1 MITKEYF
8 DFFAELEKNN
18 NKEWFDENR
27 KRYTKH
33 VKEPFKKLVSD
44 IITEVS
50 FIDSDIATLEPK
62 NAIFRINRDIRFSN
76 DKTPY
81 KTFNGAVIAP
91 LGKKDHTTPG
101 IYVELNSKGM
111 NIYGGVWKPEKD
123 QLLNIR
129 NSIAADPD
137 EFRKVINGDEFQKH
151 FGGLME
157 SEVNKRLPKHLQ
169 EAAEEEP
176 MIYRKSFVYM
186 AAEKF
191 KNKNNPNIV
200 DAVMI
205 KYLAAKPV
213 AEWLKEAMVS
223 E

>member
-18 NKEWFDENR
+18 NKEWFDKNR
-27 KRYTKH
+27 KRYAKH

-44 IITEVS
+44 LITEVS

-91 LGKKDHTTPG
+91 KGKKDHTTPG

-111 NIYGGVWKPEKD
+111 NIYGGVWKPDKD
-123 QLLNIR
+123 QLLSIR
-129 NSIAADPD
+129 NSIAADTEGFLD
-137 EFRKVINGDEFQKH
+137 VINGEEFQKH

-157 SEVNKRLPKHLQ
+157 SDRHKRLPKHLQ
-169 EAAEEEP
+169 HAAEIEP
-176 MIYRKSFVYM
+176 AIYKKSFVYKSS
-186 AAEKF
+186 ETF
-191 KNKNNPNIV
+191 KSKKNPNII

-213 AEWLKEAMVS
+213 ADWLKEAMNQ